1 MLAHDLPLMLSY
13 KEYLQS
19 CVSEV
24 EAEVE
29 DKKETLTKI
38 VDEIRKEEEGMKTI
52 LEKNQQTISTLRSIV

>member
-1 MLAHDLPLMLSY
+1 MLAHDLPLMMSY

>member
-1 MLAHDLPLMLSY
+1 MLSY
-13 KEYLQS
+13 LKS

-29 DKKETLTKI
+29 DKKETPTKI
-38 VDEIRKEEEGMKTI
+38 VDVIRKEEEAMKTI

>member
-24 EAEVE
+24 ETEVE

-38 VDEIRKEEEGMKTI
+38 VDEIRKEEESMKTI

>member
-1 MLAHDLPLMLSY
+1 MLAHDLPLMMSY

-52 LEKNQQTISTLRSIV
+52 LEKNQQTISTLRSIL